1 MVVLFLLTSV
11 ILSQWTRAD
20 GDSFFW
26 ALLSSDD
33 EPEWAV
39 GNFFPYWPLP
49 PSHDE
54 LGRSGGNFA
63 FPFVLWLLFFQAEI
77 TDRCVH
83 CATRYEGPPKCPN
96 EIKYPLESTRSRWPV
111 IHSTEYIGWVGGWGL
126 LSGCL
131 GDACKLRRRR
141 KRRRRKRTQMGR
153 YRLCAI
159 KPNRT
164 TQPAP
169 LREAVIK
176 GYCGSQCS
184 FFSAAD
190 V

>member
-1 MVVLFLLTSV
+1 MVTPSFERCCLVTTNLNGLLVTSSLIDLCHPV
-11 ILSQWTRAD
+11 TMSSEGVVVTSPSPLSSGFCFSKPRSQIVVYIAQLDTKDLQSVQMKSNTRWNPRGAD
-20 GDSFFW
+20 GQWFTPQNIL
-26 ALLSSDD
+26 A
-33 EPEWAV
+33 
-39 GNFFPYWPLP
+39 
-49 PSHDE
+49 
-54 LGRSGGNFA
+54 
-63 FPFVLWLLFFQAEI
+63 
-77 TDRCVH
+77 
-83 CATRYEGPPKCPN
+83 
-96 EIKYPLESTRSRWPV
+96 
-111 IHSTEYIGWVGGWGL
+111 GWVGRWGL